1 MLPSAS
7 VGATDTQVTLH
18 ACKQCLKLG
27 QSVQVRH
34 DSVELFLAET
44 FGNATAGT
52 RRGAGEGALMEPRS
66 QLFAALPK

>member
-1 MLPSAS
+1 M
-7 VGATDTQVTLH
+7 
-18 ACKQCLKLG
+18 
-27 QSVQVRH
+27 QVRH